1 MIIRLAK
8 ERRPPALQQ
17 RRRLLAVLAEAQ
29 HLIGLGRFPGLLQI
43 NLVGAETMAAINEA
57 SLGHQGATDVLTYD
71 WREPNQP
78 ATTAN
83 RHNDDDDTND
93 NGRDNGDGDD
103 DDDPPIAAEIYVCPD
118 IACIVG
124 PTYGNHP
131 SREMI
136 LYAVHGMLHL
146 ADYDDLEP
154 KSQQRMRAA
163 ENKIMTALQK
173 KFILTDFL
181 KL

>member
-29 HLIGLGRFPGLLQI
+29 RLIGLDRFPGLLQI
-43 NLVGAETMAAINEA
+43 NLVSAKTMAAINEA
-57 SLGHQGATDVLTYD
+57 SLGHHGATDVLTYD
-71 WREPNQP
+71 WREPEQP
-78 ATTAN
+78 APIAN
-83 RHNDDDDTND
+83 RHNDDDDVND
-93 NGRDNGDGDD
+93 NDD
-103 DDDPPIAAEIYVCPD
+103 DDLPIAAEIYVCPD
-118 IACIVG
+118 IACAVG

-131 SREMI
+131 SREMV

-146 ADYDDLEP
+146 ADYDDIEP
-154 KSQQRMRAA
+154 KSQQKMRAA
-163 ENKIMTALQK
+163 EDKVMTALQK